1 MAGNEIVLL
10 LKTLF
15 EAFLSRCV
23 GKRDV
28 LGHPRRKLI
37 SGFVLAVFISFALTD
52 ITVSQI
58 YARVVGLN
66 GPRILDE
73 GDCYLSQR
81 D

>member
-1 MAGNEIVLL
+1 MAGNETVLL

-37 SGFVLAVFISFALTD
+37 SGFVLAVFISFALAD
-52 ITVSQI
+52 MTVSKYIQTSGQI
-58 YARVVGLN
+58 CKGGRS
-66 GPRILDE
+66 I
-73 GDCYLSQR
+73 
-81 D
+81 

>member
-1 MAGNEIVLL
+1 MAGNETVLL

-37 SGFVLAVFISFALTD
+37 SGFVLAVFISFALAD
-52 ITVSQI
+52 MTVSKYIRISGQI
-58 YARVVGLN
+58 CKSGWS
-66 GPRILDE
+66 I
-73 GDCYLSQR
+73 
-81 D
+81 